1 MPVVTTL
8 RASTVDPRVPRLYAR
23 SMEGRHRGIGRDIRI
38 ALLTLGV
45 VGATLL
51 TPALRLADAA
61 TMTQVLSA
69 SADTYVDA
77 STPSA
82 ILGAQTTLNADAS
95 PTRYVFLRFDLSAVS
110 GTITAASLRLHAQ
123 DSTNAASPVG
133 GTVRA
138 ITSTTWSEAATTY
151 ANRPS
156 TSGTT
161 VGSFGAVARNT
172 WYQVN
177 ALAVAKRGAVLNL
190 SIVSTNADGASY
202 DARET
207 GANGPQLVLTI
218 DTQPAGTVTLQAT
231 ADTYVENGTASTT
244 NFGSAASI
252 SADASPI
259 RQAFLRFDLAVVSA
273 ITSARLRLHVSNT
286 SNGPSPAG
294 GTVSRVTGAWE
305 ETTATYD
312 TRPTLGSPVGAFG
325 AVGQNAWVELDVTS
339 AAVAGATLELGLSS
353 AHTDGAYYDSREA
366 GATAPQLVITTTM
379 SPSPTPTVPPTPS
392 PGGIVIA
399 AVGDMVCAPTS
410 AVTSTTCRQL
420 AVSSLING
428 DPSVQAF
435 LALGDLQYP
444 AGELANF
451 QTAYEASYGRFKA
464 KTKPA
469 PGNHEYDT
477 TNAAGYYAYFGSLAG
492 DPTKGYY
499 SADIGTSWHV
509 VSLNSNCTFVSCAV
523 GSAQEQWLRAD
534 LLASTRPCTIAY
546 WHHPR
551 FVSSSR
557 GDNANTDPLWRAVA
571 DDGAE
576 LVLAGHEHVYER
588 FATLNRNGAADA
600 NGVRSLVVGTGG
612 ASMGSFGT
620 THANSLL
627 RLRTFGV
634 LKLTL
639 LASSYSWQMIAENGS
654 VLDSGTGTCH

>member
-1 MPVVTTL
+1 
-8 RASTVDPRVPRLYAR
+8 
-23 SMEGRHRGIGRDIRI
+23 MEGPRRGIGRDIRI

-51 TPALRLADAA
+51 TPALRPADAA
-61 TMTQVLSA
+61 TVTQVLSA

-77 STPSA
+77 STPST
-82 ILGAQTTLNADAS
+82 ILGAQATLNADAS
-95 PTRYVFLRFDLSAVS
+95 PTRYVFIRFDLSAVG

-123 DSTNAASPVG
+123 DSTNAASPAG

-138 ITSTTWSEAATTY
+138 ITSTTWSEPATTY

-161 VGSFGAVARNT
+161 VGSFGAVARNA
-172 WYQVN
+172 WYQLN
-177 ALAVAKRGAVLNL
+177 ALAVAKQGAVLNL
-190 SIVSTNADGASY
+190 SIVSTNTDGASY

-207 GANGPQLVLTI
+207 GANGPQIVLTI
-218 DTQPAGTVTLQAT
+218 DTQPAGALTLQPT
-231 ADTYVENGTASTT
+231 ADTYVENGTAATT
-244 NFGSAASI
+244 NFGTATSI

-259 RQAFLRFDLAVVSA
+259 RQAFLRFNLAGVA
-273 ITSARLRLHVSNT
+273 TITSARLRLHVSNS

-294 GTVSRVTGAWE
+294 GTVSRVTGAWA

-312 TRPTLGSPVGAFG
+312 TRPTLGSSVGAFG
-325 AVGQNAWVELDVTS
+325 AVGQNAWVELDVTT
-339 AAVAGATLELGLSS
+339 AAVAGAILELGLSS
-353 AHTDGAYYDSREA
+353 ANTDGAYYDSREA
-366 GATAPQLVITTTM
+366 GATGPQLVITTT
-379 SPSPTPTVPPTPS
+379 SPSPTPTVLPTPTVAPTPS
-392 PGGIVIA
+392 TGGIVIA

-428 DPSVQAF
+428 DPAVQAF

-469 PGNHEYDT
+469 PGNHEYET
-477 TNAAGYYAYFGSLAG
+477 SNATGYYAYFGSLAG

-509 VSLNSNCTFVSCAV
+509 VSLNSNCTFVSCAA

-534 LLASTRPCTIAY
+534 LAASTRPCTIAY

-557 GDNANTDPLWRAVA
+557 GDNTNTDPLWRAIA
-571 DDGAE
+571 ADGAE

-588 FATLNRNGAADA
+588 FAPLDGNGTADA

-627 RLRTFGV
+627 RVRTFGV